1 MTQSHDFETPDSEPT
16 QPEEIDSGS
25 LSQFGMAD
33 ALAALIL
40 EPAEADAIATSKSL
54 GAAEIATP
62 GIARAEITGADKRR
76 IADLLWVQAL
86 LEQTLAP
93 QPVQREA
100 RIQRAM
106 ASLTIAVLDNPISK
120 GESPVT
126 TVTCIASRYRPQRSF
141 RTAWVTALIVVIAV
155 GLWFQ
160 ATDQSRQ
167 ARAAVEYMRQVAAE
181 PRDRE
186 YAVTLA
192 FTPPSDVGKD
202 LPQQKLNGNLYVRG
216 GAAFA
221 FQTPALVG
229 PGKTW
234 MGGDA
239 KGVWL
244 RPARGPIVFQATAE
258 GLLQRYLRSPVET
271 PFMQITTV
279 LERLGEHYDIE
290 LLADEVPPGSE
301 LAEHGLCHHIRGKC
315 RNPHGSLPDTIDTWS
330 ARRGGNVIR
339 MSLSWERKSRPGLL
353 HVEFNFVKQAELPTE
368 WYRPEGHPK
377 MKSG

>member
-1 MTQSHDFETPDSEPT
+1 MTQPHNFENPDSEPNRS
-16 QPEEIDSGS
+16 EESDSGS
-25 LSQFGMAD
+25 LAQFGLAD
-33 ALAALIL
+33 ALASLIL
-40 EPAEADAIATSKSL
+40 EPAETDAITTPQSFNALQIATT
-54 GAAEIATP
+54 EIA
-62 GIARAEITGADKRR
+62 GAEITGADKRR
-76 IADLLWVQAL
+76 IADLLWVEAL
-86 LEQTLAP
+86 LEQALAP
-93 QPVQREA
+93 QPMQREA

-106 ASLTIAVLDNPISK
+106 ASLTTALRDNPVNNGASTA
-120 GESPVT
+120 T
-126 TVTCIASRYRPQRSF
+126 TVTYITPRYRPQRSF
-141 RTAWVTALIVVIAV
+141 RTAWITALIVVLAV

-192 FTPPSDVGKD
+192 FTPASDAGTD

-290 LLADEVPPGSE
+290 MLADELTPDSE
-301 LAEHGLCHHIRGKC
+301 LVEHGLCHHIRGKC

-353 HVEFNFVKQAELPTE
+353 HVEFNFVKQAELSPE